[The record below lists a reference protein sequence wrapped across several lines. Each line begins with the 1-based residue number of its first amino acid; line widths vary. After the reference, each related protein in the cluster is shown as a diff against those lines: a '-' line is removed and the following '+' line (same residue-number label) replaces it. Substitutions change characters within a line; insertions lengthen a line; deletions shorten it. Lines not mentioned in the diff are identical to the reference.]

1 MEKQNFRIR
10 ADELK
15 ARGFAN
21 TYELIQACRSS
32 DKRRELSALLGVS
45 EARIERWLAL
55 VYPNNES
62 TVVKDVVG
70 LLENGGITVLKP
82 DTTRPDPE

>member
-1 MEKQNFRIR
+1 MEKQNFKCR

-15 ARGFAN
+15 ARGFSN
-21 TYELIQACRSS
+21 TYELLQACRAS
-32 DKRRELSALLGVS
+32 DKRKDLSALLGVS

-62 TVVKDVVG
+62 AVVSEVVG
-70 LLENGGITVLKP
+70 LLENGGITVLRP
-82 DTTRPDPE
+82 GVTRPDPE